1 MNMKKSIALLLSICM
16 LCALLAGCGG
26 DSGENAPTGTPAGTQ
41 TTPTENPDGAT
52 PTPEEGGEVGE
63 MRDMTTQEIVLDMG
77 VGINLGNTLEA
88 TGAEG
93 ITTVYGYETSWGSPS
108 ITPNMIAGYKKAG
121 FDSVRIPVAWSNL
134 MSEDYTISKELMD
147 RVQVIVDCVIENDM
161 YAIVNI
167 HWDGGWWSNFP
178 TDYDECMKKYTRI
191 WEQITERFKDYGDML
206 IFESLNEEG
215 CFDSVWNRYSGS
227 DAKKQEAFDILN
239 DINQKFVDIVRGSGS
254 NNAKRHLLIAGYA
267 TDVEL
272 TCDPC
277 FRMPADPENRC
288 AVSVHYYTPPTFCIL
303 TEDASWGKADP
314 DWGSDADIAL
324 LEQHMDLLKTTFVD
338 KGVPV
343 IIGEFGAAKANKT
356 EDMVRLYITTVA
368 QEAYERG
375 MCPML
380 WDTTGTHY
388 NRSFSKMIDK
398 QLEAELKAIAQQER

>member
-1 MNMKKSIALLLSICM
+1 MNRGKKGIALA
-16 LCALLAGCGG
+16 LCIFMTVGLLAGCNKAKEEVVP
-26 DSGENAPTGTPAGTQ
+26 D
-41 TTPTENPDGAT
+41 TTPTTGATQTPDT
-52 PTPEEGGEVGE
+52 PTPGEGESEVGE
-63 MRDMTTQEIVLDMG
+63 MRDMTTQEIVLAMG

-93 ITTVYGYETSWGSPS
+93 LTTVFGYETSWGSPS
-108 ITPNMIAGYKKAG
+108 ITPKMIEGYKKAG

-134 MSEDYTISKELMD
+134 MSDDYTISKELMD
-147 RVQVIVDCVIENDM
+147 RVQVIVDHVIANDM

-167 HWDGGWWSNFP
+167 HWDGGWWSAFP

-215 CFDSVWNRYSGS
+215 CFDTVWNRYSGNDS
-227 DAKKQEAFDILN
+227 RKQEAYDILN
-239 DINQKFVDIVRGSGS
+239 NINQKFVDIVRASGS

-272 TCDPC
+272 TCDAC
-277 FRMPADPENRC
+277 FRMPKDTENRM
-288 AVSVHYYTPPTFCIL
+288 AVSVHYYTPSTFCIL

-314 DWGSDADIAL
+314 DWGSDADLAV
-324 LEQHMDLLKTTFVD
+324 LEKNMDLLKTTFVD

-356 EDMVRLYITTVA
+356 EEMVRNYIVTVA
-368 QEAYERG
+368 TEAYERG

-388 NRSFSKMIDK
+388 NRSFAKMIDK
-398 QLEAELKAIAQQER
+398 ELEAQLKALGEQER